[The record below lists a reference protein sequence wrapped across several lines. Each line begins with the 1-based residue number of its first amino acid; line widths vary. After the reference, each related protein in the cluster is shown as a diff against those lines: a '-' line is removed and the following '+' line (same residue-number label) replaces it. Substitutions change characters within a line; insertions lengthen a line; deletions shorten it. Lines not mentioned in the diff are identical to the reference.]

1 MFSSALEAVCPA
13 LKLGCLPHIGHFND
27 GQDYKL
33 ARLLS
38 ALRFNRDGLNWRG
51 SGALVWAQGPPRAG
65 RVDVGPQGNLVHGAA
80 PLVASV
86 QRTRRT
92 FRNTDGDRWL
102 PAFLCAVFCPL
113 SPCLEPF
120 GPWAIHSRCS
130 SRKRAQ
136 EPHEKMPS
144 EGFDLL
150 MRKDRVKD
158 LEVVLALYDMQE
170 RANEGSV
177 RVGADLR
184 DWLYKKQFPY
194 VVNLLFH
201 SWLFDQLPYRK
212 EASTDIEVA
221 IFGTEG
227 VFPMAEGLGK
237 SFRAF
242 PQSDKVYMC
251 MGPDVAHFRVD
262 RQRLVTSFWSL
273 CIPAGQERGATGPG
287 GRAELTGVRRRTGA
301 HRKDASISNIL
312 HHLQK
317 LLLSV
322 QGATHRLS
330 RLMGRCEGAFDGI
343 CLDDRGSAPYKGAT
357 EPMQVWEEQLNL
369 LDRTVEKHHT
379 PATRPAPLLSEM
391 LRRRVYEDLGRR
403 RREGKFP
410 WDDDET
416 IDLGHRIFLTGCSD
430 AERAQVVHRVLIECI
445 QDLERLAESNAELL
459 AVEGGSGVTV

>member
-1 MFSSALEAVCPA
+1 MFSSALEAVYPA

-38 ALRFNRDGLNWRG
+38 ALRFNR
-51 SGALVWAQGPPRAG
+51 
-65 RVDVGPQGNLVHGAA
+65 
-80 PLVASV
+80 
-86 QRTRRT
+86 
-92 FRNTDGDRWL
+92 
-102 PAFLCAVFCPL
+102 
-113 SPCLEPF
+113 
-120 GPWAIHSRCS
+120 
-130 SRKRAQ
+130 

-158 LEVVLALYDMQE
+158 LEVVLALYDMQ
-170 RANEGSV
+170 
-177 RVGADLR
+177 DLR

-242 PQSDKVYMC
+242 PQSVWVKDKVYMC

-273 CIPAGQERGATGPG
+273 CIPAGQERAIATKHVLLNETQTHISKQVANAC
-287 GRAELTGVRRRTGA
+287 AELG
-301 HRKDASISNIL
+301 DASISNIL

-459 AVEGGSGVTV
+459 AVEGVTV